1 MHFCNLHFLKS
12 DSNETL
18 FIRNSPQDLHQIEE
32 DEPAA
37 NLNQIQ
43 GIKKRKLS
51 ETEDSLIYNRKRM
64 TKENQMWGFTQ
75 EMVDEDP
82 LLKTFRYSCQFVIHV

>member
-1 MHFCNLHFLKS
+1 MIPTKLY
-12 DSNETL
+12 

-32 DEPAA
+32 DKPAA

-51 ETEDSLIYNRKRM
+51 ETEDSLIYNKKRM
-64 TKENQMWGFTQ
+64 RKENQMWGFTQ
-75 EMVDEDP
+75 EKVDEDP

>member
-1 MHFCNLHFLKS
+1 MIPTKLF
-12 DSNETL
+12 
-18 FIRNSPQDLHQIEE
+18 FIRNSLQNLHQIEE
-32 DEPAA
+32 NEPAA

-51 ETEDSLIYNRKRM
+51 ETDDSLIYNRKRM

-75 EMVDEDP
+75 EKVDEDR

>member
-1 MHFCNLHFLKS
+1 MIPTKLF
-12 DSNETL
+12 
-18 FIRNSPQDLHQIEE
+18 FIRYSLQNLHQIEE
-32 DEPAA
+32 NEPAA

-51 ETEDSLIYNRKRM
+51 ETDDSLIYNRKRM
-64 TKENQMWGFTQ
+64 TKVNQMWGFTQ
-75 EMVDEDP
+75 EKVDEDP